1 MRERE
6 ENMFK
11 EDRESVEEEEE
22 EEGEKEERRDD
33 KRTIKIVTERPNEG
47 WPPPAPLLRHPM
59 LWKTGFHCVVFT

>member
-6 ENMFK
+6 EKMVK

-22 EEGEKEERRDD
+22 EERRDD
-33 KRTIKIVTERPNEG
+33 KKTTKIVTERPNEG